1 MIQKAFCLIDELKA
15 RNKELEEELIQARVG
30 KKDPVLAKYKAAKC
44 MVVGDSTVR
53 NVGADLAEIM
63 VKGFPRIKT
72 DQLHKMMGKKL
83 TWVALKPL

>member
-1 MIQKAFCLIDELKA
+1 M
-15 RNKELEEELIQARVG
+15 
-30 KKDPVLAKYKAAKC
+30 PAKYKAAKC
-44 MVVGDSTVR
+44 VVVGDSVVR